1 MYLST
6 LIITLVLIGIL
17 CAISLIF
24 ALIFRPKFK
33 RHEKKIERKFDM
45 IDWVNKSCDLY
56 FNNLREMGLDIK
68 PITKFDKPL
77 KKKRTIKKT

>member
-1 MYLST
+1 
-6 LIITLVLIGIL
+6 
-17 CAISLIF
+17 
-24 ALIFRPKFK
+24 
-33 RHEKKIERKFDM
+33 M